1 MKINVKSA
9 TMDLGRLCL
18 GDTFENN
25 SQFYMVID
33 YSFGKPNP
41 GVSAVTN
48 LDTGDIVFLED
59 STKIVKVD
67 LEVRK
72 VEREN

>member
-9 TMDLGRLCL
+9 TMDLGRLCF

-25 SQFYMVID
+25 SQFYMVVD
-33 YSFGKPNP
+33 YPFGKPNP
-41 GVSAVTN
+41 GALAVTN
-48 LDTGDIVFLED
+48 LNTGGIVFLED

>member
-1 MKINVKSA
+1 MKINIEPTTA
-9 TMDLGRLCL
+9 ELGNLCF
-18 GDTFENN
+18 GDTFEYD